1 MAVRLST
8 SDVDGHDGFAYWRD
22 AICRHIVELTANA
35 AGPSSD
41 RFVGEIVRSI
51 VDRLHVDTVT
61 ADAHEVDR
69 TARLISRADTDD
81 LFLTLLVQ
89 GEGVFEQDERRAVL
103 DRPGDFVLLDS
114 ARPYRGRLGDR
125 SRQIVVRVPRDQ
137 LGAWLP
143 GFAGA
148 TGVTVTG
155 TSGVGALASGLLRSL
170 PLYGEKTESVA
181 PVSGSVLDLVAAA
194 LHDRVGGDVEG
205 RSVRAVHLA
214 RARSFIRGHLSDPEL
229 TPAVI
234 ADGIN
239 ISQRYL
245 YALLEA
251 DGTSPGRWLL
261 EERLGRAHALLVD
274 TRWARRT
281 ISEIAL
287 AVGFSHASHFTRA
300 FKVRYGITPRERRAR
315 S

>member
-1 MAVRLST
+1 MSVRLST

-22 AICRHIVELTANA
+22 AICQHIVELSARA

-41 RFVGEIVRSI
+41 RFVGEIVRST

-61 ADAHEVDR
+61 ADAHEVVR

-81 LFLTLLVQ
+81 LFLSLLVQ

-137 LGAWLP
+137 LAAWLP

-170 PLYGEKTESVA
+170 PLYGAEPESVA
-181 PVSGSVLDLVAAA
+181 PVIGSVLDLVAAA
-194 LHDRVGGDVEG
+194 LHDRVGGDVDV
-205 RSVRAVHLA
+205 RSVRAAHLA
-214 RARSFIRGHLSDPEL
+214 RARSFIRGHLADRGL

-245 YALLEA
+245 YALLES

-261 EERLGRAHALLVD
+261 EERLARAHALLVD
-274 TRWARRT
+274 PRWAGRT
-281 ISEIAL
+281 VSEIAL
-287 AVGFSHASHFTRA
+287 GVGFAHPSHFTRT
-300 FKVRYGITPRERRAR
+300 FKARYGITPRERRVGT
-315 S
+315 

>member
-1 MAVRLST
+1 MSVRLST

-22 AICRHIVELTANA
+22 AICRHIVELTARA

-61 ADAHEVDR
+61 ADAHEVVR

-89 GEGVFEQDERRAVL
+89 GEGVFEQDDRRAVL
-103 DRPGDFVLLDS
+103 DRPGDFVLIDS
-114 ARPYRGRLGDR
+114 TRPYRGRLGDR
-125 SRQIVVRVPRDQ
+125 SRQIVVRVPRDR
-137 LGAWLP
+137 LASWLP

-155 TSGVGALASGLLRSL
+155 TSGAGALASGLLRSL
-170 PLYGEKTESVA
+170 PLYGEKAESVA

-194 LHDRVGGDVEG
+194 LHDRVGGEVRV
-205 RSVRAVHLA
+205 RSVRAAHLA
-214 RARSFIRGHLSDPEL
+214 RARSFIRDHLSDPNL

-261 EERLGRAHALLVD
+261 EERLARAHALLVD
-274 TRWARRT
+274 PRWAGRG
-281 ISEIAL
+281 ISEVARG
-287 AVGFSHASHFTRA
+287 VGFTHPSHFTRA

-315 S
+315 T